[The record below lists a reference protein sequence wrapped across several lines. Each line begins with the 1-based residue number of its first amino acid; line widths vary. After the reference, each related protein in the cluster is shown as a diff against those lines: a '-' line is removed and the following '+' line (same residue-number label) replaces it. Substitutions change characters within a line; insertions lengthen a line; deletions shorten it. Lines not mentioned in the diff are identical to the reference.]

1 MSFNISLSGLNA
13 AQKDLD
19 VTSNNIA
26 NVATTGFK
34 KSRAEFGDVYTN
46 SVFSNS
52 RTTVGSG
59 VQTES
64 VSQLFSQGSI
74 ESTDNSLDLA
84 ISGEGFYCLTS
95 GDSKDK
101 IYSRAGNFQVDDKGF
116 VVNQNG
122 YNLQVYPVNKDGTV
136 SSQSLDST
144 TNLQIPTTAGKPT
157 ATKSVQIGCNINAS
171 DEVPATPFDPEVSS
185 TYNSSTSV
193 VVYDSLGQSHT
204 ATYYFCKDGVNS
216 TTSQTVWNVVIMME
230 DKNGDKRNILTD
242 DDGKAKAFKLVFN
255 DNGELIGT
263 GKIDDTGLVVD
274 KQNFEVTSGK
284 LTGFVGTGASGE
296 QTITFKF
303 PQEQITQYS
312 SSFAVNSLTQDGS
325 TVGQLTGIDIDDGG
339 LVSATYSNGST
350 NMLGKIAL
358 AKFSN
363 PQGLT
368 QIGDTCWKESLSSGE
383 AVAGIPGVG
392 TLGTIKNSSLESS
405 NVDLSSS
412 LVDLISAQR
421 NYQANSKALEAAS
434 NIMQTILNVS

>member
-1 MSFNISLSGLNA
+1 MSFNIALSGLNA

-64 VSQLFSQGSI
+64 VSQQFSQGSI

-84 ISGEGFYCLTS
+84 ISGEGFFCLTS
-95 GDSKDK
+95 GDSQDK
-101 IYSRAGNFQVDDKGF
+101 IYSRAGNFQVDENGF

-122 YNLQVYPVNKDGTV
+122 YNLQVYPVNNDGSV

-144 TNLQIPTTAGKPT
+144 SNLKIPTTAGKPT
-157 ATKSVQIGCNINAS
+157 QTENVVIGLNLNAS
-171 DEVPATPFDPEVSS
+171 DKDPNGAGNTIDPELTS

-204 ATYYFCKDGVNS
+204 ATYYFCKDETSTLSGMTAWDVDIRMENSSGDKESVLNGTFKLIFDANGALYGTS
-216 TTSQTVWNVVIMME
+216 TTDPVTSLADVSTDTFSVTS
-230 DKNGDKRNILTD
+230 KALTD
-242 DDGKAKAFKLVFN
+242 
-255 DNGELIGT
+255 
-263 GKIDDTGLVVD
+263 
-274 KQNFEVTSGK
+274 
-284 LTGFVGTGASGE
+284 FVGTGADGT
-296 QTITFKF
+296 QTIVFKF
-303 PQEQITQYS
+303 PQENITQYS
-312 SSFAVNSLTQDGS
+312 SSFAVSSMTQDGS
-325 TVGQLTGIDIDDGG
+325 TVGQLTGIDIDDSG
-339 LVSATYSNGST
+339 LVSAAYSNGTT
-350 NMLGKIAL
+350 NKLGMIAL

-368 QIGDTCWKESLSSGE
+368 QIGDTCWKESISSGE

>member
-59 VQTES
+59 VQTEV
-64 VSQLFSQGSI
+64 VSQQFSQGSI

-84 ISGEGFYCLTS
+84 ISGEGFFALTS
-95 GDSKDK
+95 GESKDK
-101 IYSRAGNFQVDDKGF
+101 IYSRAGNFQVDERGF

-157 ATKSVQIGCNINAS
+157 ATENVTIALNLNAS
-171 DEVPATPFDPEVSS
+171 DEAPGGKFDPELST

-204 ATYYFCKDGVNS
+204 VTYYFSKDDDVSAGLTGKTAWDVK
-216 TTSQTVWNVVIMME
+216 IMME
-230 DKNGDKRNILTD
+230 NVAT
-242 DDGKAKAFKLVFN
+242 GKQESVLDQNFKLIFD
-255 DNGELIGT
+255 DNGQLINT
-263 GKIDDTGLVVD
+263 GYVDDTGKLKTSD
-274 KQNFEVTSGK
+274 IMQVTSKK
-284 LTGFVGTGASGE
+284 LGDFVGTGASGE
-296 QTITFKF
+296 QVIVFKF
-303 PQEQITQYS
+303 PQEGITQYS
-312 SSFAVNSLTQDGS
+312 SSFAVNSLSQDGS
-325 TVGQLTGIDIDDGG
+325 TVGQLTGIDIDDSG
-339 LVSATYSNGST
+339 LVNATYSNGTT
-350 NMLGKIAL
+350 NKLGKIAL

-368 QIGDTCWKESLSSGE
+368 QIGDTCWKESVSSGE

-392 TLGTIKNSSLESS
+392 TMGTIKNSSLESS
-405 NVDLSSS
+405 NVDLSAA

>member
-59 VQTES
+59 VQTEL
-64 VSQLFSQGSI
+64 VSQQFSQGSI

-84 ISGEGFYCLTS
+84 ISGEGFFALTS

-101 IYSRAGNFQVDDKGF
+101 IYSRAGNFQVDERGF

-157 ATKSVQIGCNINAS
+157 ATENVTIALNLNAS
-171 DEVPATPFDPEVSS
+171 DEAPAGKFDPELST

-204 ATYYFCKDGVNS
+204 VTYYFSKDDDVSSGLTGKTAWDVK
-216 TTSQTVWNVVIMME
+216 IMME
-230 DKNGDKRNILTD
+230 DVAT
-242 DDGKAKAFKLVFN
+242 GKQESVLDQNFKLIFD
-255 DNGELIGT
+255 DNGQLINT
-263 GKIDDTGLVVD
+263 GYVDDTGKLKTSD
-274 KQNFEVTSGK
+274 SMQVTSKK
-284 LTGFVGTGASGE
+284 LGDFVGTGASGE
-296 QTITFKF
+296 QVIVFKF
-303 PQEQITQYS
+303 PQEGITQYS
-312 SSFAVNSLTQDGS
+312 SSFAVNSLSQDGS
-325 TVGQLTGIDIDDGG
+325 TVGQLTGIDIDDSG
-339 LVSATYSNGST
+339 LVNATYSNGTT
-350 NMLGKIAL
+350 NKLGKIAL

-368 QIGDTCWKESLSSGE
+368 QIGDTCWKESVSSGE

-392 TLGTIKNSSLESS
+392 TMGTIKNSSLESS
-405 NVDLSSS
+405 NVDLSAS

>member
-59 VQTES
+59 VQTEV
-64 VSQLFSQGSI
+64 VSQQFSQGSI

-84 ISGEGFYCLTS
+84 ISGEGFFALTS

-101 IYSRAGNFQVDDKGF
+101 IYSRAGNFQIDERGF

-157 ATKSVQIGCNINAS
+157 ATENVTIALNLNAS
-171 DEVPATPFDPEVSS
+171 DEAPGGKFDPELST

-204 ATYYFCKDGVNS
+204 VTYYFSKDDDVSSGLTGKTAWDVK
-216 TTSQTVWNVVIMME
+216 IMME
-230 DKNGDKRNILTD
+230 DVAT
-242 DDGKAKAFKLVFN
+242 GKQESVLDQNFKLIFD
-255 DNGELIGT
+255 DNGQLIKT
-263 GKIDDTGLVVD
+263 GYVDDTGKLITSD
-274 KQNFEVTSGK
+274 SMQVTSKK
-284 LTGFVGTGASGE
+284 LGDFVGTGASGE
-296 QTITFKF
+296 QVIVFKF
-303 PQEQITQYS
+303 PQEGITQYS
-312 SSFAVNSLTQDGS
+312 SSFAVNSLSQDGS
-325 TVGQLTGIDIDDGG
+325 TVGQLTGIDIDDSG
-339 LVSATYSNGST
+339 LVNATYSNGTT
-350 NMLGKIAL
+350 NKLGKIA
-358 AKFSN
+358 
-363 PQGLT
+363 
-368 QIGDTCWKESLSSGE
+368 QIGR
-383 AVAGIPGVG
+383 AHV
-392 TLGTIKNSSLESS
+392 
-405 NVDLSSS
+405 
-412 LVDLISAQR
+412 
-421 NYQANSKALEAAS
+421 
-434 NIMQTILNVS
+434 

>member
-59 VQTES
+59 VQTEV
-64 VSQLFSQGSI
+64 VSQQFSQGSI

-84 ISGEGFYCLTS
+84 ISGEGFFALTS

-101 IYSRAGNFQVDDKGF
+101 IYSRAGNFQVDERGF

-157 ATKSVQIGCNINAS
+157 ATENVTIALNLNAS
-171 DEVPATPFDPEVSS
+171 DEAPAGKFDPELST

-204 ATYYFCKDGVNS
+204 VTYYFSKDDDVSSGLTGKTAWDVK
-216 TTSQTVWNVVIMME
+216 IMME
-230 DKNGDKRNILTD
+230 DVAT
-242 DDGKAKAFKLVFN
+242 GKQESVLDQNFKLIFD
-255 DNGELIGT
+255 DNGQLINT
-263 GKIDDTGLVVD
+263 GYVDDTGNLKTSD
-274 KQNFEVTSGK
+274 SMQVTSKK
-284 LTGFVGTGASGE
+284 LGDFVGTGASGE
-296 QTITFKF
+296 QVIVFKF
-303 PQEQITQYS
+303 PQEGITQYS
-312 SSFAVNSLTQDGS
+312 SSFAVNSLSQDGS
-325 TVGQLTGIDIDDGG
+325 TVGQLTGIDIDDSG
-339 LVSATYSNGST
+339 LVNATYSNGTT
-350 NMLGKIAL
+350 NKLGKIAL

-368 QIGDTCWKESLSSGE
+368 QIGDTCWKESVSSGE

-392 TLGTIKNSSLESS
+392 TMGTIKNSSLESS
-405 NVDLSSS
+405 NVDLSAS

>member
-26 NVATTGFK
+26 NVSTTGFK

-59 VQTES
+59 VQTEV
-64 VSQLFSQGSI
+64 VSQQFSQGSI

-84 ISGEGFYCLTS
+84 ISGEGFFALTS

-101 IYSRAGNFQVDDKGF
+101 IYSRAGNFQIDERGF

-157 ATKSVQIGCNINAS
+157 ATENVTIALNLNAS
-171 DEVPATPFDPEVSS
+171 DEAPGGKFDPELST

-204 ATYYFCKDGVNS
+204 VTYYFSKDDDVSSGLTGKTAWDVK
-216 TTSQTVWNVVIMME
+216 IMME
-230 DKNGDKRNILTD
+230 DVAT
-242 DDGKAKAFKLVFN
+242 GKQESVLDQNFKLIFD
-255 DNGELIGT
+255 DNGQLIKT
-263 GKIDDTGLVVD
+263 GYVDDTGKLITSD
-274 KQNFEVTSGK
+274 SMQVTSKK
-284 LTGFVGTGASGE
+284 LGDFVGTGASGE
-296 QTITFKF
+296 QVIVFQF
-303 PQEQITQYS
+303 PQEGITQYS
-312 SSFAVNSLTQDGS
+312 SSFAVNSLSQDGS
-325 TVGQLTGIDIDDGG
+325 TVGQLTGIDIDDSG
-339 LVSATYSNGST
+339 LVNATYSNGTT
-350 NMLGKIAL
+350 NKLGKIAL

-368 QIGDTCWKESLSSGE
+368 QIGDTCWKESVSSGE

-392 TLGTIKNSSLESS
+392 TMGTIKNSSLESS
-405 NVDLSSS
+405 NVDLSAA